1 MKNKILVDLL
11 KSNNLVIPMYLYK
24 IKDKLELN
32 EIDFIILM
40 YFYNKGDNISFNV
53 QAINKDLGIKEKDIM
68 TSIGTLTSKKLID
81 FKTEKNDKGITKE
94 YISLDDF
101 YNKISLLL
109 MDEEKE
115 EQEENSTNIFTDIEK
130 EFGRTLSPIEY
141 EIVKAWLNNNFTE
154 EIIHCALEEAV
165 INGVSNLR
173 YIDRILFEWSKKGIK
188 TREDVEK
195 NRIEHHNKEKKGEN
209 SQIEVFDYNWLEDE
223 NN

>member
-11 KSNNLVIPMYLYK
+11 KNNNLVIPMYIYRLK
-24 IKDKLELN
+24 NKLELN

-40 YFYNKGDNISFNV
+40 YFYNKGNNITFNV
-53 QAINKDLGIKEKDIM
+53 QELNNDLGITEKDIM
-68 TSIGTLTSKKLID
+68 SSIGSLTSKKLID
-81 FKTEKNDKGITKE
+81 FKTIKNDKGITEE

-109 MDEEKE
+109 MDNIEEDKVE
-115 EQEENSTNIFTDIEK
+115 TNIFTDIEK

-141 EIVKAWLNNNFTE
+141 EIVKAWLSNNFTE

-188 TREDVEK
+188 NREDVEK
-195 NRIEHHNKEKKGEN
+195 NRLEHRNKEKKGDSN
-209 SQIEVFDYNWLEDE
+209 QIKVFDYNWLDDE
-223 NN
+223 NS